1 MNQTTTFPKV
11 FTNLCESLFT
21 LYEKKKKKKSES
33 KMGMHTKRFIGT
45 ELSVFRTAA
54 FITNVAY
61 PFNLCCFSY
70 VIRYDDIIYTIKF
83 IYIIH
88 RKSLEKTKIGATFE
102 SN

>member
-11 FTNLCESLFT
+11 FTNLCESLFYLYFFRT
-21 LYEKKKKKKSES
+21 LYEKKKSER

-61 PFNLCCFSY
+61 PFNLYCFS
-70 VIRYDDIIYTIKF
+70 
-83 IYIIH
+83 
-88 RKSLEKTKIGATFE
+88 
-102 SN
+102 